1 MDEQLKDK
9 QFLMGSH
16 MTVAD
21 AYLFVML
28 TWAKKTN
35 INFSRCS
42 SLNAFFERMSRRDG
56 VQGLCLFD
64 PVKTKIRS

>member
-1 MDEQLKDK
+1 
-9 QFLMGSH
+9 

-56 VQGLCLFD
+56 VQRAMKEEGLALAA
-64 PVKTKIRS
+64 